1 MEINLGDSAFMIIC
15 SALVFLMTPGLA
27 LFYGGMVRR
36 KNIIKEFMDIRVE
49 SSVEAEGLDV
59 AEHGETAYPA
69 FNGFD

>member
-1 MEINLGDSAFMIIC
+1 
-15 SALVFLMTPGLA
+15 MTPGLA

>member
-36 KNIIKEFMDIRVE
+36 KNIIKVFMDIRVE
-49 SSVEAEGLDV
+49 SSVEAEGLDI